1 MKRLGILA
9 FLLLAPYAAAQS
21 PDPEAATASTA
32 KQAVTA
38 QRWMAV
44 AANPHASRAAA
55 EMLEAGGSAVDA
67 AIAAQLVLNLVEPQ
81 SSGLGGG
88 AFVLTW
94 SKKNGELRF
103 YDGREMAPAA
113 STAQDFLGPDGKPV
127 GFFAAIEHGRAVAV
141 PGLPRLLETLHRD
154 HGKLPWARL
163 FEPAIKLAETGF
175 VVSGRLATLLSQG
188 QRYFDTTPDMHAV
201 FYHGN
206 GTPLQA
212 GETFRNPA
220 FARTL
225 RDIARNGVDAFYKGD
240 ISREL
245 LAKLQQAAAA
255 APIPIAVRMQA
266 SDLAAYQAKEREPV
280 CGPYRVWRV
289 CSAGMPSSGG
299 VTVLES
305 LGMLEK
311 FDLPSMKPDDP
322 RAWHLVAEAQRRAFA
337 DRERYMADSD
347 FVQVPVAGLLD
358 RTYLAGR
365 AATIDPAHV
374 TAQRVA
380 AGDPPGAPPA
390 RAPDRSL
397 ERPGTSHLTIVDQD
411 GLLVTMTT
419 SIETAFGSRLIVGG
433 FLLNNHMTD
442 FSLAPTGADGA
453 PVANRIEPGKRP
465 RSSMMPTIVF
475 DANRAPVLAL
485 GSPGGSA
492 IPGYVLKSLV
502 ARLDWKMD
510 LQSALDLPHLLNRN
524 GPTELENSVLQPAL
538 EAMGHQ
544 VRVSPQSSG
553 LHAIAFENGKLIGA
567 ADKRREGLA
576 IGK

>member
-1 MKRLGILA
+1 MKQLGIVA
-9 FLLLAPYAAAQS
+9 FLLFAPLAAAQS
-21 PDPEAATASTA
+21 PDPEAATTSTA
-32 KQAVTA
+32 KQAVVA
-38 QRWMAV
+38 QHWMAV
-44 AANPHASRAAA
+44 SANPHASRAAA
-55 EMLEAGGSAVDA
+55 EMLEAGGSAADA

-94 SKKNGELRF
+94 SKKNGELRS

-113 STAQDFLGPDGKPV
+113 STPEDFLGPDGKPV

-141 PGLPRLLETLHRD
+141 PGLPRLLETLHRA

-163 FEPAIKLAETGF
+163 FEPAIKLAENGF
-175 VVSGRLATLLSQG
+175 EVSPRLATLLSQG
-188 QRYFDTTPDMHAV
+188 QRYFDTTPDMRAV

-206 GTPLQA
+206 GTPLQV
-212 GETFRNPA
+212 GETFKNPA
-220 FARTL
+220 FAKTL

-240 ISREL
+240 ISHQL

-255 APIPIAVRMQA
+255 APTPIPVRMQA
-266 SDLAAYQAKEREPV
+266 SDLAAYQTKQREPV
-280 CGPYRVWRV
+280 CGPYRVFRV
-289 CSAGMPSSGG
+289 CSVGMPSSGG

-311 FDLPSMKPDDP
+311 FDLPSMKPSDP
-322 RAWHLVAEAQRRAFA
+322 KPWHLLAEAQRRAFA
-337 DRERYMADSD
+337 DRERYLADSD

-358 RTYLAGR
+358 RAYLAAR
-365 AATIDPAHV
+365 AAAIDPAHV
-374 TAQRVA
+374 AAQRVP
-380 AGDPPGAPPA
+380 AGEPPGAPPA

-411 GLLVTMTT
+411 GLLVAMTT

-475 DANRAPVLAL
+475 DANRMPVLAL

-524 GPTELENSVLQPAL
+524 GPTELENSELQPAL
-538 EAMGHQ
+538 AAMGHQ
-544 VRVSPQSSG
+544 TRVSPQSSG
-553 LHAIAFENGKLIGA
+553 LHAIAFENGTLVGA

-576 IGK
+576 IGR